1 MILRFLEALNRQPW
15 WKTPVATW
23 GGRFQPSSADRLAY
37 LWLHKLGIM
46 GEDRALLEA
55 QVQPGM
61 VVADIGANVGLYTY
75 LLARCVG
82 ESGIVYAFEPNPAL
96 FGSLETNCRTN
107 GIANV
112 RLHNVALGAQ
122 DDTLTL
128 TRSRFN
134 SGDSRL
140 SPRESSPASGD
151 VQVPVRPLDALLEG
165 QSLDFVKIDVQ
176 GWELE
181 VFKGMRGQLA
191 GSRPMRIHFEFWPAG
206 LRRAGSDPAELLA
219 FPGQHGFRLYR
230 TENHT
235 LTPLRDDDH
244 LEDSLKGTNKW
255 INLMA
260 VR

>member
-1 MILRFLEALNRQPW
+1 MMLRSLEALNRAPW
-15 WKTPVATW
+15 WRTPVATW
-23 GGRFQPSSADRLAY
+23 GGRFQPPSADRLAY
-37 LWLHKLGIM
+37 LW
-46 GEDRALLEA
+46 
-55 QVQPGM
+55 P
-61 VVADIGANVGLYTY
+61 Y

-82 ESGIVYAFEPNPAL
+82 ERGVVYAFEPNPAL
-96 FGSLETNCRTN
+96 FGSLEANCRSN

-140 SPRESSPASGD
+140 SHHEASPASGG
-151 VQVPVRPLDALLEG
+151 VSVPVRPLDALLGEAP
-165 QSLDFVKIDVQ
+165 LDFVKIDVQ

-181 VFKGMRGQLA
+181 VFKGMRSQLA

-206 LRRAGSDPAELLA
+206 LRRAGSEPAELLA
-219 FPGQHGFRLYR
+219 FLGQHGFRLHR
-230 TENHT
+230 TENQV
-235 LTPLRDDDH
+235 LSPLQDDDY
-244 LEDSLKGTNKW
+244 LAGSLKGTKW

-260 VR
+260 IR

>member
-1 MILRFLEALNRQPW
+1 MILQSLEALNRARW
-15 WKTPVATW
+15 WRAPVATW
-23 GGRFQPSSADRLAY
+23 GGRFQPPSADRLAY

-46 GEDRALLEA
+46 GADRELLEA

-75 LLARCVG
+75 LLAKCVG
-82 ESGIVYAFEPNPAL
+82 ERGLVYAFEPNPAL
-96 FGSLETNCRTN
+96 FASLETNCRTN
-107 GIANV
+107 GVANA

-128 TRSRFN
+128 TRARFN

-140 SPRESSPASGD
+140 SRRQASPSSGAVS
-151 VQVPVRPLDALLEG
+151 VPVRPLDALLEG
-165 QSLDFVKIDVQ
+165 RPLDFVKIDVQ

-191 GSRPMRIHFEFWPAG
+191 GSRPMQIYFEFWPAG
-206 LRRAGSDPAELLA
+206 LRPVGSDPAELLA
-219 FPGQHGFRLYR
+219 FLGQYGFRLYR

-235 LTPLRDDDH
+235 LTLLPDENS
-244 LEDSLKGTNKW
+244 LEGSVKGTKW

-260 VR
+260 IR

>member
-1 MILRFLEALNRQPW
+1 MILRSLEALNRAPLW
-15 WKTPVATW
+15 RTPVATW
-23 GGRFQPSSADRLAY
+23 GGRFQPPSADRLAY
-37 LWLHKLGIM
+37 LWLHRLGIM
-46 GEDRALLEA
+46 GGERALLEK

-82 ESGIVYAFEPNPAL
+82 DRGFVYAFEPNPAL
-96 FGSLETNCRTN
+96 FASLETNCRSN
-107 GIANV
+107 GVTNV
-112 RLHNVALGAQ
+112 RLHNVALGSR

-140 SPRESSPASGD
+140 SRREASPASGA
-151 VQVPVRPLDALLEG
+151 VSVPVRPLDALLEG
-165 QSLDFVKIDVQ
+165 RPLDFVKIDVQ

-181 VFKGMRGQLA
+181 VLKGMRGQLA
-191 GSRPMRIHFEFWPAG
+191 GSRPLQIYFEFWPAG
-206 LRRAGSDPAELLA
+206 LRPAGSDPAELLD
-219 FPGQHGFRLYR
+219 FLRQHRLRLYR

-235 LTPLRDDDH
+235 LTPVPDDDD
-244 LEDSLKGTNKW
+244 LERSVKGTKW

-260 VR
+260 IR

>member
-1 MILRFLEALNRQPW
+1 MILRSLEALNRAPW
-15 WKTPVATW
+15 YRTTVGTW
-23 GGRFQPSSADRLAY
+23 GGRFQPPSADRLAY

-46 GEDRALLEA
+46 GADRALLQA

-82 ESGIVYAFEPNPAL
+82 ERGLVYAFEPNPAL
-96 FGSLETNCRTN
+96 FASLETNCRIN
-107 GIANV
+107 GVANV
-112 RLHNVALGAQ
+112 RLHNVALGAH

-128 TRSRFN
+128 TRARFN

-140 SPRESSPASGD
+140 SRHEASPASGGLS
-151 VQVPVRPLDALLEG
+151 VPVRPLDALLG
-165 QSLDFVKIDVQ
+165 GRPLDFVKIDVQ

-191 GSRPMRIHFEFWPAG
+191 GSRPMRIYFEFWPAG
-206 LRRAGSDPAELLA
+206 LRPAGSDPAELLA
-219 FPGQHGFRLYR
+219 FLRQHAFRLYR
-230 TENHT
+230 TDNHT
-235 LTPLRDDDH
+235 LTPLADDDH
-244 LEDSLKGTNKW
+244 LEGSLKGTKW

-260 VR
+260 IR

>member
-1 MILRFLEALNRQPW
+1 MILRSLEALNRAPW
-15 WKTPVATW
+15 WRTPVATW
-23 GGRFQPSSADRLAY
+23 GGRFQPPSADRLAY

-46 GEDRALLEA
+46 GADRALLEA

-82 ESGIVYAFEPNPAL
+82 ERGLVYAFEPNPAL
-96 FGSLETNCRTN
+96 FASLETNCRTN
-107 GIANV
+107 EVGNV
-112 RLHNVALGAQ
+112 RLHNVALGAR

-128 TRSRFN
+128 TRARFN
-134 SGDSRL
+134 SGDNRL
-140 SPRESSPASGD
+140 SRREASPASGG
-151 VQVPVRPLDALLEG
+151 VSVPVRPLDALLEG
-165 QSLDFVKIDVQ
+165 RPLDFVKIDVQ

-191 GSRPMRIHFEFWPAG
+191 GSRPLRIYFEFWPAG
-206 LRRAGSDPAELLA
+206 LRPAGCDPAELLA
-219 FPGQHGFRLYR
+219 FLGQHGFRLYR

-235 LTPLRDDDH
+235 LTPLPDDDY
-244 LEDSLKGTNKW
+244 LEGSLKGTKW

-260 VR
+260 IR

>member
-1 MILRFLEALNRQPW
+1 MILRSLEALNRAPW

-23 GGRFQPSSADRLAY
+23 GGHFQPSSADRLAY

-46 GEDRALLEA
+46 GADRALLEA

-82 ESGIVYAFEPNPAL
+82 EQGLVYAFEPNPPL
-96 FGSLETNCRTN
+96 FASLETNCRTN
-107 GIANV
+107 GVANV
-112 RLHNVALGAQ
+112 RLHNVALGLQ

-128 TRSRFN
+128 TPARFN

-140 SPRESSPASGD
+140 SRREAAATTGGIS
-151 VQVPVRPLDALLEG
+151 VPVRPLDALLEG
-165 QSLDFVKIDVQ
+165 RPLDFVKIDVQ

-181 VFKGMRGQLA
+181 VFKGMHGQLA
-191 GSRPMRIHFEFWPAG
+191 GSRPLRIYFEFWPAG
-206 LRRAGSDPAELLA
+206 LRAAGSEPAELLA
-219 FPGQHGFRLYR
+219 FLRQRGFRLYR
-230 TENHT
+230 AENHT
-235 LTPLRDDDH
+235 LTPLTGDDH
-244 LEDSLKGTNKW
+244 LEGSLKGTSW

-260 VR
+260 TR